1 MTASAR
7 HMNTDATS
15 ANPSETATI
24 TRTNRNSTI
33 DLLRFV
39 FIIAI
44 VLFHQNERCC
54 EIFVRGNLAVF
65 FFFILSGYLAAKSI
79 KRHNVD
85 GSSLYGGCSS
95 FMKRKVLAVH
105 PEVILTSL
113 AFVVVYLAENRPG
126 LHAAISIPIKTFFSD
141 ILFLRM
147 TGIEFSV
154 GVGYGWY
161 ISSMLIGLLILYPLL
176 RIKQNNML
184 LLTIGLLSLG
194 YIKLSTGT
202 LFPNFFEKISFTYA
216 GNFIAIGGLSLGAS
230 ISAVEIKSKVIL
242 KNSNAITLALLVIC
256 FYCFNTPFSPSDI
269 PHTMDT
275 LCLTSIF
282 LLILVTTGCKKDSR
296 ERDPE
301 NPHWQRICLF
311 LGRLSL
317 PLYLIHLSCY
327 KVLLSFCPQFEGLGY
342 MACYLTFSL
351 VAAYLI
357 MLAAQPLRRLL
368 AKWYE

>member
-1 MTASAR
+1 
-7 HMNTDATS
+7 MNTDTPS
-15 ANPSETATI
+15 ANPSESAT
-24 TRTNRNSTI
+24 TTHTNRNSTI

-44 VLFHQNERCC
+44 VLFHQSSKCC
-54 EIFVRGNLAVF
+54 EIFARGNMAVY
-65 FFFILSGYLAAKSI
+65 FFFILSGYLAAKSV
-79 KRHNVD
+79 KRHNVP
-85 GSSLYGGCSS
+85 GSFLLGGWTS

-113 AFVVVYLAENRPG
+113 MFVIVYLAINRPG
-126 LHAAISIPIKTFFSD
+126 LHAAISVPIKTFFSD

-161 ISSMLIGLLILYPLL
+161 ISSMLLGLLILYPLL
-176 RIKQNNML
+176 RIKQNSML
-184 LLTIGLLSLG
+184 LITIGLLSLG

-216 GNFIAIGGLSLGAS
+216 GNFIAIAGLSLGAS
-230 ISAVEIKSKVIL
+230 ISSVEIKSEVIL
-242 KNSNAITLALLVIC
+242 KNSIAITLLLLAVCI
-256 FYCFNTPFSPSDI
+256 YCLNTPFSPSDI

-275 LCLTSIF
+275 LCLASIF
-282 LLILVTTGCKKDSR
+282 LLVLVTTGTKKEDSR
-296 ERDPE
+296 GRITAFPR
-301 NPHWQRICLF
+301 WRRICLF

-317 PLYLIHLSCY
+317 PLYLIHLTCHT
-327 KVLLSFCPQFEGLGY
+327 VLQSLFPQFQGLGY

-351 VAAYLI
+351 VAAYLV
-357 MLAAQPLRRLL
+357 MLAASPLRRTL